1 MTQKDY
7 KLQVR
12 HYIKNIQK
20 ASDENHLSLFA
31 GAGVSLNSNL
41 PSYKVLIEY
50 IQKQLKTKEND
61 YRILAEMFYN
71 QYGENYYYQ
80 TLKQLIPSDC
90 NPNDL
95 HTMIVQL
102 NLKNLITTNWDNL
115 FEKAIV
121 NAGRYYDIISSDE
134 DIARNRGFAK
144 FIKMHGSLDRE
155 NIIFTDSDYLA
166 YSDKFPLIENYIK
179 SVFSTDIVVIMG
191 YSLNDGNV
199 KQIISWVNSK
209 TTNIK
214 PIYFIKK
221 DKSFDFKE
229 FEFYKKKNI
238 YIIYWDNGL
247 DSFLR
252 KIGNEVDIDKLS
264 IRDICERFE
273 KLKQITDRYQ
283 YKYITPTSFVEMV
296 VNLFGLWGGYND
308 IIYTAHIGIEIHNK
322 KLIKIYNKLILKNKS
337 MIDSYFSHF
346 ANIVNASIFI
356 GSNEKV
362 AEKSMNTAIDTY
374 FVDFDYK
381 NLENRIKSIIN
392 SVRQDDENELKK
404 AFLFYQN
411 RQFIESYHIL
421 KQLSNSAFK
430 HKNYIVW
437 FICEFN
443 KIHFV
448 FDNPFDDDYKK
459 RKKEIE
465 TYFKE
470 IRKINL
476 QDLLLRLPKTD
487 RETLKPLVDIESLLD
502 KSLIK
507 VIELC
512 NKIQKDYSIYK
523 GGGFSLNNNVNQ
535 VLYIFSQIQ
544 LLVARYQLT
553 LEYNRIIIDFYTKAL
568 ESLLISFGI
577 AQIREEKNQKTQTQI
592 IEIPFNTNI
601 YSHIIRFYDYK
612 ELAHILNTYFN
623 ERVLF
628 TFQDYEFITNL
639 LYNICDKFDKQQSY
653 YINRFNAFLRLN
665 AYIQLPQNIFDAIL
679 YIFNE
684 KMQGGL
690 IGLNEYDSINSFIV
704 NQYKRNKK
712 LNFDTIQETIKTYID
727 SFICGKINFYHIVSL
742 THSPMFENM
751 FSILKDCHIKK
762 ERIDIFLRQI
772 CYLDIKIQ
780 GIIATRFLVGLYT
793 LSHKNKN
800 IQKEIKEFLNSLIS
814 AYKTKKDDKKIQD
827 SDYFTL
833 CYLAIEKQ
841 IISIKKENI
850 NIEMENYK
858 KNADMT
864 DMHNIGDTM
873 QTLEIIKYIQNEWK
887 QSTPSN

>member
-1 MTQKDY
+1 M
-7 KLQVR
+7 
-12 HYIKNIQK
+12 
-20 ASDENHLSLFA
+20 
-31 GAGVSLNSNL
+31 
-41 PSYKVLIEY
+41 
-50 IQKQLKTKEND
+50 
-61 YRILAEMFYN
+61 
-71 QYGENYYYQ
+71 
-80 TLKQLIPSDC
+80 
-90 NPNDL
+90 
-95 HTMIVQL
+95 
-102 NLKNLITTNWDNL
+102 
-115 FEKAIV
+115 
-121 NAGRYYDIISSDE
+121 
-134 DIARNRGFAK
+134 
-144 FIKMHGSLDRE
+144 
-155 NIIFTDSDYLA
+155 
-166 YSDKFPLIENYIK
+166 
-179 SVFSTDIVVIMG
+179 
-191 YSLNDGNV
+191 
-199 KQIISWVNSK
+199 
-209 TTNIK
+209 
-214 PIYFIKK
+214 
-221 DKSFDFKE
+221 
-229 FEFYKKKNI
+229 
-238 YIIYWDNGL
+238 
-247 DSFLR
+247 
-252 KIGNEVDIDKLS
+252 
-264 IRDICERFE
+264 
-273 KLKQITDRYQ
+273 
-283 YKYITPTSFVEMV
+283 
-296 VNLFGLWGGYND
+296 
-308 IIYTAHIGIEIHNK
+308 
-322 KLIKIYNKLILKNKS
+322 
-337 MIDSYFSHF
+337 
-346 ANIVNASIFI
+346 
-356 GSNEKV
+356 
-362 AEKSMNTAIDTY
+362 
-374 FVDFDYK
+374 
-381 NLENRIKSIIN
+381 
-392 SVRQDDENELKK
+392 
-404 AFLFYQN
+404 
-411 RQFIESYHIL
+411 
-421 KQLSNSAFK
+421 
-430 HKNYIVW
+430 
-437 FICEFN
+437 
-443 KIHFV
+443 
-448 FDNPFDDDYKK
+448 
-459 RKKEIE
+459 
-465 TYFKE
+465 
-470 IRKINL
+470 
-476 QDLLLRLPKTD
+476 LRLPKTD

-544 LLVARYQLT
+544 LLIARYQLT

-653 YINRFNAFLRLN
+653 YINGFNAFLRLN

-814 AYKTKKDDKKIQD
+814 AYKTKKDDKKYKI
-827 SDYFTL
+827 
-833 CYLAIEKQ
+833 Q
-841 IISIKKENI
+841 IILHYVIW
-850 NIEMENYK
+850 
-858 KNADMT
+858 
-864 DMHNIGDTM
+864 
-873 QTLEIIKYIQNEWK
+873 Q
-887 QSTPSN
+887 